1 MDLYLTNLKIYIPVS
16 PWMQVSKN
24 LVRKISLIRYHK
36 NVHLIMKKLPN
47 LFPLFW
53 CLSCSVLFFY
63 SLCNFSYIQLE
74 RSCICSSLGTNALHS
89 ISLIP
94 QTRDSNVTHKTT
106 EFLRNK
112 QDRSQWHF
120 WTTLL
125 FCIAPRVR
133 PEPGFGKVENW
144 IQSHHLHHQWKL

>member
-1 MDLYLTNLKIYIPVS
+1 
-16 PWMQVSKN
+16 MQVSKN
-24 LVRKISLIRYHK
+24 LVRKIPLIRYHTK
-36 NVHLIMKKLPN
+36 TFTLLWRSYQTYSLCFDV
-47 LFPLFW
+47 FPARFFF
-53 CLSCSVLFFY
+53 FFY

-133 PEPGFGKVENW
+133 PEPGFGKVEN
-144 IQSHHLHHQWKL
+144 I

>member
-1 MDLYLTNLKIYIPVS
+1 MWRSYQTYYLCFANKD
-16 PWMQVSKN
+16 
-24 LVRKISLIRYHK
+24 RK
-36 NVHLIMKKLPN
+36 
-47 LFPLFW
+47 
-53 CLSCSVLFFY
+53 SCMVGSFFY

-74 RSCICSSLGTNALHS
+74 RSCICSSLGTNVLHS

-94 QTRDSNVTHKTT
+94 QTRDSNVTRKTT
-106 EFLRNK
+106 EFLWNK

-133 PEPGFGKVENW
+133 PEPGFGIGNQNQGPILVSLLELKLVLPKHWFFFRFFSRFLNLSLFFEIKV
-144 IQSHHLHHQWKL
+144 SKA

>member
-1 MDLYLTNLKIYIPVS
+1 MDLYFNEFKKIYFSQSINASFEKSCKKKFFNSISQKRSPYYEEVTKLIP
-16 PWMQVSKN
+16 
-24 LVRKISLIRYHK
+24 
-36 NVHLIMKKLPN
+36 
-47 LFPLFW
+47 F
-53 CLSCSVLFFY
+53 VLMSFMLGSFFY

-133 PEPGFGKVENW
+133 PEPGFGKVEN
-144 IQSHHLHHQWKL
+144 I

>member
-1 MDLYLTNLKIYIPVS
+1 MDLYFNKFTDVYSSQFMNASFEKSSKKNSFKTLT
-16 PWMQVSKN
+16 
-24 LVRKISLIRYHK
+24 LV
-36 NVHLIMKKLPN
+36 IMKKLPN

-53 CLSCSVLFFY
+53 CLACSVLFFY

-112 QDRSQWHF
+112 QDRSQRHF

-133 PEPGFGKVENW
+133 PEPGLGIGNRLSK
-144 IQSHHLHHQWKL
+144 